1 MKKILFILL
10 LVVIFNCIQY
20 DIFGMQEKVN
30 ETVYIEFFST
40 INTESINK
48 LIIEI
53 EEKISKGKDKFFII
67 IESSGGSTSEG
78 FRIFNYL
85 EGIDA
90 EIITYNIGSVSSMA
104 FIMFCAGDK
113 RYCSLYSRFT
123 YHKTGYNLSDF
134 RLDLGNIDVYYQ
146 QLEIEKKYIV
156 DILFSIIGKKRAKEI
171 IEKDYLNHTTYTSEQ
186 ALEYNLVHEIKEK
199 VIPRDAEIIRI
210 ILE

>member
-1 MKKILFILL
+1 MKKVLFILL

-40 INTESINK
+40 INSESVNK
-48 LIIEI
+48 LIITI
-53 EEKISKGKDKFFII
+53 EEKMSKGKDKFFII
-67 IESSGGSTSEG
+67 IESSGGNTYAG
-78 FRIFNYL
+78 FRIYNYL
-85 EGIDA
+85 KGIDA
-90 EIITYNIGSVSSMA
+90 EIITYNIGSVNSMA

-113 RYCSLYSRFT
+113 RYCSPYSRFT

-134 RLDLGNIDVYYQ
+134 RLDLGNIGVYYQ

-156 DILFSIIGKKRAKEI
+156 DVLFSIIGKKRAKEI
-171 IEKDYLNHTTYTSEQ
+171 IEEDYINGSTYTSEQ

-199 VIPRDAEIIRI
+199 IFPKDAEIIRI
-210 ILE
+210 LE